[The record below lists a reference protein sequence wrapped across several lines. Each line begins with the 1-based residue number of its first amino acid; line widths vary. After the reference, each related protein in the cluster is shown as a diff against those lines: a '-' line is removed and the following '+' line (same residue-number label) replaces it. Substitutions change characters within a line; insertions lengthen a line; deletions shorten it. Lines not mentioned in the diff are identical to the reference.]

1 MTNADNRLQATRRE
15 PKQARSRLLVASI
28 REACRRILQDH
39 SAESL
44 TAQRIADVAGVTI
57 GSFYQYYPN
66 KEAVLLDVLLEDAPE
81 EADQLASETRYLG
94 ALRWQSLEKTLRE
107 LVAVTCERHQRL
119 FQRHGEIYR
128 GYHREIGFDTLI
140 QASVSRYVPTSSLE
154 QWLQETLLHHRPE
167 LPAAIATFR
176 AFLIATTLTEASARA
191 VDEHPDW
198 LGNTGF
204 RTELQQLLLALALQ
218 PANAMAEPGST
229 PQQPSQEDPDNE
241 LPG

>member
-28 REACRRILQDH
+28 REACRRILGDN

-94 ALRWQSLEKTLRE
+94 TLRWQSLENTLRE
-107 LVAVTCERHQRL
+107 LVVVTCERHRRL
-119 FQRHGEIYR
+119 LQRHGEIYR

-140 QASVSRYVPTSSLE
+140 QASVRRYAPTSSLQE
-154 QWLQETLLHHRPE
+154 WLQETLLHHRPE
-167 LPAAIATFR
+167 MPAATATFR
-176 AFLIATTLTEASARA
+176 AFLIATTLTESSARA
-191 VDEHPDW
+191 VDEHPEW
-198 LGNTGF
+198 LGSAAF
-204 RTELQQLLLALALQ
+204 RAELQQMLLAHALHTG
-218 PANAMAEPGST
+218 PADAA
-229 PQQPSQEDPDNE
+229 PDH
-241 LPG
+241 P

>member
-28 REACRRILQDH
+28 REACRRILQDS
-39 SAESL
+39 SADTL

-94 ALRWQSLEKTLRE
+94 ALRWKSLEDTLRE
-107 LVAVTCERHQRL
+107 LVVVTCQRHQRL
-119 FQRHGEIYR
+119 LQRHGEVYR
-128 GYHREIGFDTLI
+128 GYHRQIGFDTLI
-140 QASVSRYVPTSSLE
+140 HASVRRYVATESLE
-154 QWLQETLLHHRPE
+154 EWLQELLLHHRSE
-167 LPAAIATFR
+167 MPAATAAIR
-176 AFLIATTLTEASARA
+176 AFLIATSLTESTARA

-198 LGNTGF
+198 LGNDTF
-204 RTELQQLLLALALQ
+204 RSELQQLLLVHALQ
-218 PANAMAEPGST
+218 PATIST
-229 PQQPSQEDPDNE
+229 TPLHPSPEDPNNE
-241 LPG
+241 LQG